1 MSPAASG
8 SQVALSLSLSIC
20 GGRRTP
26 PPPPPPHQD
35 VVSVKRAVSVG
46 GSDPRRYLALNACSW
61 PGSRVVVIRPDGKA
75 PDSTAALSSCQ
86 LRDWPALRLAC
97 KFFFFFFSGC
107 LVPANWLPKIFSG
120 SKKPLWLC
128 IPLSFMV
135 PQLRG
140 KLRQS
145 QSIWLHVNPP
155 FQLPLT
161 ASQCERKRH
170 GWDRSSLERG

>member
-97 KFFFFFFSGC
+97 KFFFFFFFR
-107 LVPANWLPKIFSG
+107 VSG
-120 SKKPLWLC
+120 SC
-128 IPLSFMV
+128 
-135 PQLRG
+135 
-140 KLRQS
+140 KL
-145 QSIWLHVNPP
+145 
-155 FQLPLT
+155 
-161 ASQCERKRH
+161 ASQNLLGLQEAPLAVHPTVLH
-170 GWDRSSLERG
+170 GPPAQREVETIPIHLASCKPSLPTPPHCFPV